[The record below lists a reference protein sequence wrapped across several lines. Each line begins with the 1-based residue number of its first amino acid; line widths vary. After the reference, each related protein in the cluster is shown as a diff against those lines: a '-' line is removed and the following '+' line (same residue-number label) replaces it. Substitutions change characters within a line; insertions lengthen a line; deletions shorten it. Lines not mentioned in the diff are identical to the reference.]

1 MDNPPGFVIQSIWA
15 LGDSTER
22 FGVSGNRRNL
32 QCELTAK
39 GEEIKPF
46 KLIQTILTQVG
57 EVSRRWGWGG
67 GGSRRG
73 ASITNK
79 CLCVS
84 NKILREFH
92 FFLKKTKPEVS
103 PLGFCVY
110 PIVFCLH
117 KSSGPVEWTQ
127 RTRRGSPTETHP
139 AEGVEIPPVNWT
151 GWGWLKWQTGG
162 LW

>member
-67 GGSRRG
+67 GSRRG

-92 FFLKKTKPEVS
+92 FLKKKQNQRFH
-103 PLGFCVY
+103 PL
-110 PIVFCLH
+110 VFVFTPSCFAFINRVDQ
-117 KSSGPVEWTQ
+117 SSGPNGPDGGPPPKRIQ
-127 RTRRGSPTETHP
+127 RKGWKFRRLIELVGD
-139 AEGVEIPPVNWT
+139 G
-151 GWGWLKWQTGG
+151 
-162 LW
+162 

>member
-67 GGSRRG
+67 GVSYGPT
-73 ASITNK
+73 AFYITP
-79 CLCVS
+79 
-84 NKILREFH
+84 
-92 FFLKKTKPEVS
+92 LKKIYISIFK
-103 PLGFCVY
+103 G
-110 PIVFCLH
+110 
-117 KSSGPVEWTQ
+117 
-127 RTRRGSPTETHP
+127 
-139 AEGVEIPPVNWT
+139 
-151 GWGWLKWQTGG
+151 LKEKY
-162 LW
+162 L